1 MMWTFRRE
9 AAAKPPLA
17 RTKKREE
24 EAFFLKS
31 DRASALEHKR
41 ANKRERESHAYRTRD
56 FPTTLEKIG
65 PKISYHPAEKISRTS
80 RIASHM
86 FATTKTTPQN
96 AAFSAAQ
103 RKRRRRNRSPIVAS
117 SRRTASSLV
126 FGGGGGRRHKHGD
139 FERTTTTTHQV
150 YDDDAFII
158 KAQRSSGDVR
168 TRSTATGSFGGGG
181 FHAFAADAGGTSVRL
196 WSSNPE
202 DVSLLAILRCV
213 AFTCWTFALAV
224 PLFAT
229 MCLMF
234 PLCYAF
240 DRTRRYALSF
250 VNDLWAICST
260 TPFVNITVE
269 GREHLPRQ
277 DEAAVYVANHQSFM
291 DIFSLFHLR
300 RPFKFISK
308 TSNFIIPIIGW
319 SMFLTGHVPLKRTD
333 RRSQMETL
341 KICRETLR
349 KNGSVLF
356 FPEGTRSVDGTMA
369 DFKKGAF
376 SVAAKEKVPVVPIT
390 LVNTGGVMRNGKEWM
405 MRGGDVKVV
414 VHPRIA
420 PSENADDLCEK
431 SEKVIK
437 ECLVNNS

>member
-1 MMWTFRRE
+1 
-9 AAAKPPLA
+9 
-17 RTKKREE
+17 
-24 EAFFLKS
+24 
-31 DRASALEHKR
+31 
-41 ANKRERESHAYRTRD
+41 
-56 FPTTLEKIG
+56 
-65 PKISYHPAEKISRTS
+65 
-80 RIASHM
+80 M
-86 FATTKTTPQN
+86 FATSTSTTTPRN
-96 AAFSAAQ
+96 AAFSHAAQ
-103 RKRRRRNRSPIVAS
+103 RRR
-117 SRRTASSLV
+117 
-126 FGGGGGRRHKHGD
+126 GGHKHYGD

-150 YDDDAFII
+150 YDDYAFII
-158 KAQRSSGDVR
+158 KATRRPQQHQHHHQRSRTGVR
-168 TRSTATGSFGGGG
+168 TRSTTATTGSRFGGGG
-181 FHAFAADAGGTSVRL
+181 FHAFAADAAKGQGNATLRL

-202 DVSLLAILRCV
+202 EVSLLAILRCV

-405 MRGGDVKVV
+405 MRGGDIKVV

>member
-1 MMWTFRRE
+1 
-9 AAAKPPLA
+9 
-17 RTKKREE
+17 
-24 EAFFLKS
+24 
-31 DRASALEHKR
+31 
-41 ANKRERESHAYRTRD
+41 
-56 FPTTLEKIG
+56 
-65 PKISYHPAEKISRTS
+65 
-80 RIASHM
+80 M
-86 FATTKTTPQN
+86 FATTSTTTPR

-103 RKRRRRNRSPIVAS
+103 RRRRNRSSRGGGGPIVAYT
-117 SRRTASSLV
+117 RRTASL
-126 FGGGGGRRHKHGD
+126 FGGGGRHKHGD
-139 FERTTTTTHQV
+139 FERTTTTQV
-150 YDDDAFII
+150 YDEYAFII
-158 KAQRSSGDVR
+158 KARRPQQQQRSSGVR
-168 TRSTATGSFGGGG
+168 TRSTATGSSFGGGG
-181 FHAFAADAGGTSVRL
+181 FHAFAADAAGQGATRL

>member
-1 MMWTFRRE
+1 M
-9 AAAKPPLA
+9 
-17 RTKKREE
+17 
-24 EAFFLKS
+24 
-31 DRASALEHKR
+31 
-41 ANKRERESHAYRTRD
+41 
-56 FPTTLEKIG
+56 
-65 PKISYHPAEKISRTS
+65 
-80 RIASHM
+80 
-86 FATTKTTPQN
+86 
-96 AAFSAAQ
+96 
-103 RKRRRRNRSPIVAS
+103 
-117 SRRTASSLV
+117 
-126 FGGGGGRRHKHGD
+126 
-139 FERTTTTTHQV
+139 
-150 YDDDAFII
+150 
-158 KAQRSSGDVR
+158 
-168 TRSTATGSFGGGG
+168 
-181 FHAFAADAGGTSVRL
+181 RL
-196 WSSNPE
+196 WSANLE
-202 DVSLLAILRCV
+202 DVSLLAILRCL
-213 AFTCWTFALAV
+213 AFMCWTFSLAV
-224 PLFAT
+224 PLFAS

-234 PLCYAF
+234 PFCYAF

-260 TPFVNITVE
+260 TPFVKITVE
-269 GREHLPRQ
+269 GREHLPKR
-277 DEAAVYVANHQSFM
+277 DEAAVYVANHASFM

-376 SVAAKEKVPVVPIT
+376 SVAAKENVPVVPIT

-405 MRGGDVKVV
+405 MRGGDVKVI

-420 PSENADDLCEK
+420 PSENADELCEK

-437 ECLVNNS
+437 ESLVNNS

>member
-1 MMWTFRRE
+1 
-9 AAAKPPLA
+9 
-17 RTKKREE
+17 
-24 EAFFLKS
+24 
-31 DRASALEHKR
+31 
-41 ANKRERESHAYRTRD
+41 
-56 FPTTLEKIG
+56 
-65 PKISYHPAEKISRTS
+65 
-80 RIASHM
+80 M
-86 FATTKTTPQN
+86 FATTKTTPR

-103 RKRRRRNRSPIVAS
+103 RRRRRNRSPIVAS

-126 FGGGGGRRHKHGD
+126 FGGGGGGRHKHGD
-139 FERTTTTTHQV
+139 FERTTTTHQV
-150 YDDDAFII
+150 YDEYAFI
-158 KAQRSSGDVR
+158 KARRPQHHQHQRSSDVR
-168 TRSTATGSFGGGG
+168 TRSTTTGSFGGGG
-181 FHAFAADAGGTSVRL
+181 FHAFAADAGGTLRL

-202 DVSLLAILRCV
+202 DVSLLAILRCA

-260 TPFVNITVE
+260 TPFVNVTVE

>member
-1 MMWTFRRE
+1 
-9 AAAKPPLA
+9 
-17 RTKKREE
+17 
-24 EAFFLKS
+24 
-31 DRASALEHKR
+31 
-41 ANKRERESHAYRTRD
+41 
-56 FPTTLEKIG
+56 
-65 PKISYHPAEKISRTS
+65 
-80 RIASHM
+80 M
-86 FATTKTTPQN
+86 FATSTSTTTPRN
-96 AAFSAAQ
+96 AAFSHAAQ
-103 RKRRRRNRSPIVAS
+103 RRR
-117 SRRTASSLV
+117 
-126 FGGGGGRRHKHGD
+126 GGHKHYGD
-139 FERTTTTTHQV
+139 FERTTTTTTHQV
-150 YDDDAFII
+150 YDDYAFII
-158 KAQRSSGDVR
+158 KATRRPQHQHHHQRSRTGVR
-168 TRSTATGSFGGGG
+168 TRSTTATTGSRFGGGG
-181 FHAFAADAGGTSVRL
+181 FHAFAADAVKGQGNATLRL

-202 DVSLLAILRCV
+202 EVSLLAILRCV

-405 MRGGDVKVV
+405 MRSGDIKVV

>member
-1 MMWTFRRE
+1 
-9 AAAKPPLA
+9 
-17 RTKKREE
+17 
-24 EAFFLKS
+24 
-31 DRASALEHKR
+31 
-41 ANKRERESHAYRTRD
+41 
-56 FPTTLEKIG
+56 
-65 PKISYHPAEKISRTS
+65 
-80 RIASHM
+80 M
-86 FATTKTTPQN
+86 FATSTSTTTTPRNN
-96 AAFSAAQ
+96 AAFSHAAQ
-103 RKRRRRNRSPIVAS
+103 RRRRRRNRWS
-117 SRRTASSLV
+117 SRC
-126 FGGGGGRRHKHGD
+126 
-139 FERTTTTTHQV
+139 QV
-150 YDDDAFII
+150 YDEDAFII
-158 KAQRSSGDVR
+158 KARRPQQQQHHQRSSGVR
-168 TRSTATGSFGGGG
+168 TRSTTATGFGGGGG
-181 FHAFAADAGGTSVRL
+181 FHAFAADAAGQEGAATLRL

-202 DVSLLAILRCV
+202 EVSLLAILRCV

-405 MRGGDVKVV
+405 MRGGDIKVV
-414 VHPRIA
+414 VHRGSPRA
-420 PSENADDLCEK
+420 KTRTTCARKARRLSRN
-431 SEKVIK
+431 V
-437 ECLVNNS
+437 